1 MSRHLSDR
9 HHAALESL
17 VRRLDPTGTA
27 TIADLDAV
35 AAEIADLDDH
45 DLDRIAAPHLDA
57 DPAGQHPALAYVRLI
72 EPPHIVRWYETHSSG
87 WPPADLTDLDAR
99 PPQRRSVEPEG
110 PEAAAGMLD
119 PGRRLSVPTAFPAA
133 LPPLPRRRLSS

>member
-1 MSRHLSDR
+1 MTRLTDR

-27 TIADLDAV
+27 TIADIDAV

-87 WPPADLTDLDAR
+87 WPPADLNEHDA
-99 PPQRRSVEPEG
+99 PAPQRRSVALAGRDVQP
-110 PEAAAGMLD
+110 GMLD
-119 PGRRLSVPTAFPAA
+119 PGDPSRPAT
-133 LPPLPRRRLSS
+133 PIQRRRLTVPEEFP